1 MVNSYQNKKI
11 INGKHPKFGTLHAK
25 NQSEQQPLPMKHKGK
40 KISDGLKTIATID
53 LTCKSAS
60 ILERI
65 FWVSLGICG
74 TVWAIYFIM
83 LLFYDE
89 NPIIMRKGNIPL
101 TQLTY
106 PAVTICPK
114 SSTKYAVAERLG
126 NYIDPEVKLPEELK
140 SLRMKL
146 LLSVIEL
153 KLNKTSWL
161 DSNMNIVGNKINYTS
176 SCGTKDAMKGCEV

>member
-1 MVNSYQNKKI
+1 MVSSYQSKKI
-11 INGKHPKFGTLHAK
+11 MNDKHLKFATLHSR
-25 NQSEQQPLPMKHKGK
+25 NHSEQQPLPKKHKGK
-40 KISDGLKTIATID
+40 KISDGLRTIATID

-126 NYIDPEVKLPEELK
+126 NYINPEFNLPEELK
-140 SLRMKL
+140 SLRIKL
-146 LLSVIEL
+146 LLTVIEK
-153 KLNKTSWL
+153 KLNKTIFY
-161 DSNMNIVGNKINYTS
+161 DKNMNIIGNSINYTS
-176 SCGTKDAMKGCEV
+176 SCGTKDAVKGCEV